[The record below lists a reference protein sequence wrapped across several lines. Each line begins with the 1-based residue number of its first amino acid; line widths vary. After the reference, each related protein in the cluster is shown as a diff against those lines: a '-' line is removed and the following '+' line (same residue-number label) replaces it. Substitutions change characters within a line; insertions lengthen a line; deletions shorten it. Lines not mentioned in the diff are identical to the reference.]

1 MDTPT
6 LVGTGFFI
14 LAAVVW
20 VVCAIYCYQMA
31 PKFGRNPITW
41 VILGI
46 IFGPIALM
54 ILFILPKGH
63 RAASPTSSSSPGHAA
78 AGSTHK
84 QTQADLYEVPN
95 KKKHH

>member
-6 LVGTGFFI
+6 LIGTGFFI

-20 VVCAIYCYQMA
+20 VLCAYYAYQVA
-31 PKFGRNPITW
+31 PKFGRNRITW
-41 VILGI
+41 TILSI

-54 ILFILPKGH
+54 VLYILPKGNKP
-63 RAASPTSSSSPGHAA
+63 APAGSAA
-78 AGSTHK
+78 ARSGTTHHDPR
-84 QTQADLYEVPN
+84 ADLYEKPN